1 MTLSALMKK
10 GGLCAAATAI
20 PATAATEEGEKAGT
34 VARVATV
41 AVANLPSAESNSTAP
56 MTADEESAIRAW
68 LTHIEETDA
77 AIIAIVLGQCRAD
90 VDARGYF
97 LRQAGEVPRPAP
109 FDDDRRYCDQ
119 CANLRRDV
127 CTIAEPKA
135 GALVVA
141 NRGYRPVREPPR
153 RCAGYAPGPDDPDR
167 RPGRERWPGLI
178 QKGGDYRNA

>member
-41 AVANLPSAESNSTAP
+41 AVANPPSAKSTPTAP
-56 MTADEESAIRAW
+56 MTADEERAIRAW
-68 LTHIEETDA
+68 LAQIEEADA
-77 AIIAIVLGQCRAD
+77 AIIAVVLEQCRAD
-90 VDARGYF
+90 AEARGYF
-97 LRQAGEVPRPAP
+97 LRQAAEVPRAVA
-109 FDDDRRYCDQ
+109 FDDDRRYCNQ
-119 CANLRRDV
+119 CMNLRRDV

-178 QKGGDYRNA
+178 QKGSDYENA

>member
-41 AVANLPSAESNSTAP
+41 AVANPPSAESTPTAP

-68 LTHIEETDA
+68 LAHIEETDT

-90 VDARGYF
+90 AEARGYF
-97 LRQAGEVPRPAP
+97 LRQAGEMPQPAA

-119 CANLRRDV
+119 CMNLRCDV
-127 CTIAEPKA
+127 CTIAEPKI

-153 RCAGYAPGPDDPDR
+153 RCAGYTPGSDAPDR
-167 RPGRERWPGLI
+167 RLGLERWPELI
-178 QKGGDYRNA
+178 NKGNDYENA

>member
-20 PATAATEEGEKAGT
+20 PAIAATEEGEKAGT

-41 AVANLPSAESNSTAP
+41 AVANPPSEKSTPTAP

-68 LTHIEETDA
+68 LAHIEENDA

-90 VDARGYF
+90 VDARGF
-97 LRQAGEVPRPAP
+97 FIRQAAAVARPVA
-109 FDDDRRYCDQ
+109 FDDDRRHCDQ

-127 CTIAEPKA
+127 CAIAEPKI

-167 RPGRERWPGLI
+167 RPGRERWPGLA
-178 QKGGDYRNA
+178 QKGCNHENA

>member
-1 MTLSALMKK
+1 MKK
-10 GGLCAAATAI
+10 GGLCAVATAI
-20 PATAATEEGEKAGT
+20 PATAATEEMEKAGT

-41 AVANLPSAESNSTAP
+41 AVANPPSVKPAAT

-68 LTHIEETDA
+68 LANIEETDA
-77 AIIAIVLGQCRAD
+77 AIIAVVLEQCRAD
-90 VDARGYF
+90 VAARGYF
-97 LRQAGEVPRPAP
+97 LRQAAEVPRAVA
-109 FDDDRRYCDQ
+109 FDDDRRYCNQ
-119 CANLRRDV
+119 CMNLRRDV

-178 QKGGDYRNA
+178 QKGNDYGNA

>member
-10 GGLCAAATAI
+10 GGLCAVATAI
-20 PATAATEEGEKAGT
+20 PATAATEEGEKIGT

-41 AVANLPSAESNSTAP
+41 AVANPPSVKSTPTAP

-68 LTHIEETDA
+68 LAHIEETDA
-77 AIIAIVLGQCRAD
+77 AIIAVVLDQCRVD
-90 VDARGYF
+90 VEARGYF

-119 CANLRRDV
+119 CKNLRRDV
-127 CTIAEPKA
+127 CTIAEPKT

-178 QKGGDYRNA
+178 QKGSDYRNA

>member
-20 PATAATEEGEKAGT
+20 PATAATEAGEEAGT

-41 AVANLPSAESNSTAP
+41 AVANPPSAKSNPSVL
-56 MTADEESAIRAW
+56 MTASEENAIRAW
-68 LTHIEETDA
+68 LAHIEETDA
-77 AIIAIVLGQCRAD
+77 AIIAVVLGQCRAD
-90 VDARGYF
+90 VEARGYF
-97 LRQAGEVPRPAP
+97 LRQAGKVPRAVI
-109 FDDDRRYCDQ
+109 FDDDRRYCAQ
-119 CANLRRDV
+119 CMNLRRDV
-127 CTIAEPKA
+127 CTIAEPKS

-178 QKGGDYRNA
+178 QKGSDYENA

>member
-10 GGLCAAATAI
+10 GGLSAAATAI

-34 VARVATV
+34 VARIATV
-41 AVANLPSAESNSTAP
+41 AVANTPRVESHPTAP

-68 LTHIEETDA
+68 LAYIEETDA
-77 AIIAIVLGQCRAD
+77 AIIAVVLDQCRED
-90 VDARGYF
+90 VAARGYF
-97 LRQAGEVPRPAP
+97 LRQASEVPRAVA

-119 CANLRRDV
+119 CMNLRRDV
-127 CTIAEPKA
+127 CTIAEPKI

-167 RPGRERWPGLI
+167 RPGRERWPGL
-178 QKGGDYRNA
+178 R

>member
-20 PATAATEEGEKAGT
+20 PATAATEEGEKAGA

-41 AVANLPSAESNSTAP
+41 AVANPHSAKPAAP
-56 MTADEESAIRAW
+56 MTADEESAIRTW
-68 LTHIEETDA
+68 LAQIEETDA
-77 AIIAIVLGQCRAD
+77 AIIAVVLDQCRSD
-90 VDARGYF
+90 VAARGYF
-97 LRQAGEVPRPAP
+97 LQQAAEVPRAVA

-119 CANLRRDV
+119 CMNLRRGV

-167 RPGRERWPGLI
+167 RPGRERWPGL
-178 QKGGDYRNA
+178 A

>member
-20 PATAATEEGEKAGT
+20 PAIAATEEGEKAGT

-41 AVANLPSAESNSTAP
+41 AVANPPSAKSTPTAP

-68 LTHIEETDA
+68 LAHIEESDA
-77 AIIAIVLGQCRAD
+77 AIVAVVLGQCRAD
-90 VDARGYF
+90 VEARGYF
-97 LRQAGEVPRPAP
+97 LRQAAEVSRAVA

-119 CANLRRDV
+119 CMNLRRGV
-127 CTIAEPKA
+127 CSIAEPKA

-153 RCAGYAPGPDDPDR
+153 RCAGYAPGPDDLDR

-178 QKGGDYRNA
+178 QKGNDYENA

>member
-10 GGLCAAATAI
+10 GGLCAVATAI
-20 PATAATEEGEKAGT
+20 PATAATEEGEQAGT

-41 AVANLPSAESNSTAP
+41 AVANPPSAKPAAP
-56 MTADEESAIRAW
+56 MTADEESAISAW
-68 LTHIEETDA
+68 LAHIEETDA
-77 AIIAIVLGQCRAD
+77 AIIAVVLDQCRAD
-90 VDARGYF
+90 VEARGYF
-97 LRQAGEVPRPAP
+97 LRQAAEVPRAAA

-119 CANLRRDV
+119 CMNLRRDV
-127 CTIAEPKA
+127 CTIAEPKT

-178 QKGGDYRNA
+178 QKGNDYENA

>member
-10 GGLCAAATAI
+10 GGLREAATAI

-41 AVANLPSAESNSTAP
+41 AVANLPSAKSHPTAP
-56 MTADEESAIRAW
+56 MTADQESAIRAW
-68 LTHIEETDA
+68 LAHIEETDA
-77 AIIAIVLGQCRAD
+77 AIIAVVLGQCRAD
-90 VDARGYF
+90 VDARGF
-97 LRQAGEVPRPAP
+97 FIRQAAAVARPVA
-109 FDDDRRYCDQ
+109 FDDDRRRCDQ
-119 CANLRRDV
+119 CMNMRRDI
-127 CTIAEPKA
+127 CTIAEPKT
-135 GALVVA
+135 GALVMA

-178 QKGGDYRNA
+178 QKGNDYENA

>member
-10 GGLCAAATAI
+10 GGLCVAATAI

-34 VARVATV
+34 VARIATV
-41 AVANLPSAESNSTAP
+41 AVANPPSAKITPTDP
-56 MTADEESAIRAW
+56 MTADEQNAIRAW
-68 LTHIEETDA
+68 LAHIEETDA
-77 AIIAIVLGQCRAD
+77 AIVAAVLSQCRAD

-97 LRQAGEVPRPAP
+97 IRQAGEVLQPAV

-119 CANLRRDV
+119 CMNLRRDV
-127 CTIAEPKA
+127 CTIAEPKT

-153 RCAGYAPGPDDPDR
+153 RCAGYVPGPDDPDR
-167 RPGRERWPGLI
+167 RLGLERWPGLI
-178 QKGGDYRNA
+178 NKGNDYEKV

>member
-34 VARVATV
+34 VTRVATV
-41 AVANLPSAESNSTAP
+41 AVANPSRAESHPTAP
-56 MTADEESAIRAW
+56 MTADGESAIRAW
-68 LTHIEETDA
+68 LAHIEETDA
-77 AIIAIVLGQCRAD
+77 AIIAMVLDQCRAD
-90 VDARGYF
+90 ADARGYF
-97 LRQAGEVPRPAP
+97 LRQAAAVARPVA
-109 FDDDRRYCDQ
+109 FDDDRRHCDQ

-167 RPGRERWPGLI
+167 RPGRERWPGL
-178 QKGGDYRNA
+178 A

>member
-41 AVANLPSAESNSTAP
+41 AVANPPSAKSTPTAP
-56 MTADEESAIRAW
+56 MPADEESAIRAW
-68 LTHIEETDA
+68 LVHIEETDA
-77 AIIAIVLGQCRAD
+77 AIIAVVLNQCRAD
-90 VDARGYF
+90 TEARGYF
-97 LRQAGEVPRPAP
+97 LRQAGDVPQPAA

-119 CANLRRDV
+119 CMNLRRDV
-127 CTIAEPKA
+127 CTIAEPKI

-178 QKGGDYRNA
+178 RKGSDYRNA

>member
-20 PATAATEEGEKAGT
+20 PATDATEEGEKAAT

-41 AVANLPSAESNSTAP
+41 AVANPPSAKSTPPAP

-68 LTHIEETDA
+68 LVHIEETDA

-97 LRQAGEVPRPAP
+97 TRQAAAVPRPAA

-119 CANLRRDV
+119 CKNLRRDV
-127 CTIAEPKA
+127 CTIAEPKI

-167 RPGRERWPGLI
+167 RPGRERWLGLI
-178 QKGGDYRNA
+178 G

>member
-10 GGLCAAATAI
+10 GGLRAAATAI
-20 PATAATEEGEKAGT
+20 PATAATEEGEKTGT

-41 AVANLPSAESNSTAP
+41 AVANPPSAESYPTAP
-56 MTADEESAIRAW
+56 MTADDESTIRTW
-68 LTHIEETDA
+68 LAHIEETDA
-77 AIIAIVLGQCRAD
+77 AIIAVVLGQCRAD
-90 VDARGYF
+90 ADARGCF
-97 LRQAGEVPRPAP
+97 LRQASEVPQPAA
-109 FDDDRRYCDQ
+109 FDDDRRGCDQ
-119 CANLRRDV
+119 CMNLRRDV

-167 RPGRERWPGLI
+167 RPGRERWPGL
-178 QKGGDYRNA
+178 A

>member
-20 PATAATEEGEKAGT
+20 PATAATEAGEKAGT
-34 VARVATV
+34 VAKVATV
-41 AVANLPSAESNSTAP
+41 AVANPPRVESYPTAP
-56 MTADEESAIRAW
+56 VTADEESAIRAW
-68 LTHIEETDA
+68 LAHIEETDV
-77 AIIAIVLGQCRAD
+77 AIIAVVLGQCRTDA
-90 VDARGYF
+90 DARGYF
-97 LRQAGEVPRPAP
+97 LRQAGDVPRAVA

-127 CTIAEPKA
+127 CTIAEPKI

-153 RCAGYAPGPDDPDR
+153 RCTGYAPGPDDPDR
-167 RPGRERWPGLI
+167 RPGRERWTGLI
-178 QKGGDYRNA
+178 QREGQP

>member
-10 GGLCAAATAI
+10 GGLCELATAI
-20 PATAATEEGEKAGT
+20 PATAATEAGEKAGT

-41 AVANLPSAESNSTAP
+41 VVANPPSAKSTPPAP

-68 LTHIEETDA
+68 LAQIEETDA
-77 AIIAIVLGQCRAD
+77 AIIAVVLDQCRAD
-90 VDARGYF
+90 VAARGYF
-97 LRQAGEVPRPAP
+97 LRQAAEVPRAVA

-119 CANLRRDV
+119 CMNLRRDV

-153 RCAGYAPGPDDPDR
+153 RCAGYAPGPDDPD
-167 RPGRERWPGLI
+167 
-178 QKGGDYRNA
+178 